1 MKSVFQSKDDY
12 SGLGTHFNADTVLDR
27 VISLAN
33 VGSEF
38 TISGD
43 LTGNPTSAG
52 VVTCTNTNLSAIV
65 RPNDILVYT
74 NPNARL
80 VESGVD
86 ERNDNQLTYNKVES
100 VDSNGRNLNI
110 VGVATVTGVNRG
122 SLIQGE
128 TQTDTVGV
136 LRPSFISK
144 SNGFFS
150 PLKYNNV
157 SSVDLTQGDINLT
170 HQFTVDSSAGSNLLL
185 IWIMLQNSKMN
196 LIFLGKMLEQIIN

>member
-65 RPNDILVYT
+65 RTNDILVYT

-80 VESGVD
+80 VD
-86 ERNDNQLTYNKVES
+86 
-100 VDSNGRNLNI
+100 
-110 VGVATVTGVNRG
+110 VNCR
-122 SLIQGE
+122 
-128 TQTDTVGV
+128 
-136 LRPSFISK
+136 
-144 SNGFFS
+144 
-150 PLKYNNV
+150 
-157 SSVDLTQGDINLT
+157 
-170 HQFTVDSSAGSNLLL
+170 
-185 IWIMLQNSKMN
+185 
-196 LIFLGKMLEQIIN
+196 

>member
-1 MKSVFQSKDDY
+1 MYDIQTYSQVGINTLARNAENNLRAPGFYKKGKSSGATGFLKYDAFHSQNVILTLTNVSGQFIENEPLIINGIEKNILTTSVNDFNLGDVKSVFQSKDDY

-43 LTGNPTSAG
+43 LTANPTSAG

-80 VESGVD
+80 VD
-86 ERNDNQLTYNKVES
+86 WCR
-100 VDSNGRNLNI
+100 
-110 VGVATVTGVNRG
+110 
-122 SLIQGE
+122 
-128 TQTDTVGV
+128 
-136 LRPSFISK
+136 
-144 SNGFFS
+144 
-150 PLKYNNV
+150 
-157 SSVDLTQGDINLT
+157 
-170 HQFTVDSSAGSNLLL
+170 
-185 IWIMLQNSKMN
+185 
-196 LIFLGKMLEQIIN
+196 